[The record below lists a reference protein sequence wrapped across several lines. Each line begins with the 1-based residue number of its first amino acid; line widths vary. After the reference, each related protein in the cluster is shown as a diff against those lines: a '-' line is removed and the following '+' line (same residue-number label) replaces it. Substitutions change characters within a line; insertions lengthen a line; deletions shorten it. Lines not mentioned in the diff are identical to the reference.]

1 VRRYDSL
8 VVSSGIATEKIMA
21 KDVINV
27 EGQDVIVRE
36 DTAKAYRGVNWMIV
50 VMISFVIIVAIV
62 AAGFLLRASRDGKI
76 ESPTQMENT
85 NSSTR

>member
-1 VRRYDSL
+1 
-8 VVSSGIATEKIMA
+8 MA

-27 EGQDVIVRE
+27 DGQDVIVRE

-62 AAGFLLRASRDGKI
+62 AGVFFLGAASDGKI
-76 ESPTQMENT
+76 QSPAQIENT
-85 NSSTR
+85 NSAGR